1 MKVYNFVLS
10 ILFLIIVQNVY
21 SQQYVDS
28 LIHDDITRYYR
39 LYIPPTFAEQS
50 NLPLVF
56 NLHGLGSNAFQQQ
69 FYSKMNEV
77 ADTAGFII
85 CYPEG
90 INNSWNS
97 GFQPNGTD
105 DVGFIDVLIDQLLE
119 VYNIDLN
126 RVYSCGM
133 SNGGYQSYYLACEL
147 PSRFAAIASV
157 TGTMFPSVYN
167 SCDPNRS
174 MPILQIHGTNDDTVL
189 YNGSAAATP
198 IEQVIKFWVENNLCT
213 AEGDTIAIADVDT
226 TDNSTAQLISY
237 TNCDDNSAVHFYKIF
252 NGEHTWPDAA
262 VDLLGVTNHDFNAS
276 EAIWNFFEEYSL
288 ENQVLDVPSITDLS
302 INIQPNPANNFITI
316 KGITKASYINIYNT
330 DGRLIE
336 AFGLVNSN
344 TVINIA
350 NLKPGLYLVNV
361 FEKGKVK
368 VGKLIVQ

>member
-1 MKVYNFVLS
+1 MKVYNFILS
-10 ILFLIIVQNVY
+10 ILFLFTVQNVY

-28 LIHDDITRYYR
+28 LIHDNITRHYR
-39 LYIPPTFAEQS
+39 LYIPPAFAEQS

-56 NLHGLGSNAFQQQ
+56 NLHGLGSNAFQQE

-97 GFQPNGTD
+97 GFDLNGTD
-105 DVGFIDVLIDQLLE
+105 DVGFIDVLIDELLKN
-119 VYNIDLN
+119 YNIDLN

-147 PSRFAAIASV
+147 PNRFAAIASV

-174 MPILQIHGTNDDTVL
+174 MPVLQIHGTNDNTVL

-213 AEGDTIAIADVDT
+213 AEGDTSAIADVDT

-237 TNCDDNSAVHFYKIF
+237 TNCDDNSAVQFYKIF

-288 ENQVLDVPSITDLS
+288 ENKILDSPTNDLTEIVIS
-302 INIQPNPANNFITI
+302 PNPANNFFYVN
-316 KGITKASYINIYNT
+316 GITNTSSIKIVSIDGSLVKAIENVMPASKIDINDLPT
-330 DGRLIE
+330 
-336 AFGLVNSN
+336 
-344 TVINIA
+344 
-350 NLKPGLYLVNV
+350 GLYLLNV
-361 FEKGKVK
+361 FDEGTIKFS
-368 VGKLIVQ
+368 KLMID

>member
-1 MKVYNFVLS
+1 MKVYNFILS
-10 ILFLIIVQNVY
+10 ILFLFTVQNVY

-28 LIHDDITRYYR
+28 LIHDNITRHYR
-39 LYIPPTFAEQS
+39 LYIPPAFAEQS

-56 NLHGLGSNAFQQQ
+56 NLHGLGSNAFQQE

-77 ADTAGFII
+77 AD
-85 CYPEG
+85 
-90 INNSWNS
+90 
-97 GFQPNGTD
+97 
-105 DVGFIDVLIDQLLE
+105 
-119 VYNIDLN
+119 
-126 RVYSCGM
+126 SCGM

-147 PSRFAAIASV
+147 PNRFAAIASV

-174 MPILQIHGTNDDTVL
+174 MPVLQIHGTNDNTVL

-213 AEGDTIAIADVDT
+213 AEGDTSAIADVDT

-237 TNCDDNSAVHFYKIF
+237 TNCDDNSAVQFYKIF

-288 ENQVLDVPSITDLS
+288 ENKILDSPTNDLTEIVIS
-302 INIQPNPANNFITI
+302 PNPANNFFYVN
-316 KGITKASYINIYNT
+316 GITNTSSIKIVSIDGSLVKAIENVMPASKIDINDLPT
-330 DGRLIE
+330 
-336 AFGLVNSN
+336 
-344 TVINIA
+344 
-350 NLKPGLYLVNV
+350 GLYLLNV
-361 FEKGKVK
+361 FDEGTIKFS
-368 VGKLIVQ
+368 KLMID